1 LKVTSLVLLM
11 IHLMSGYAR
20 DESDGGEREE
30 GGRGAHCWRLGGGA
44 LLIEMSDASERE
56 RGEGAVE
63 V

>member
-11 IHLMSGYAR
+11 IHLMSRYAR

-30 GGRGAHCWRLGGGA
+30 SGRGAHCWQLGGA